1 MERRA
6 ERGGWGVE
14 RGGLVGWEACRGA
27 IYRGR
32 ARMAGGE
39 EVGKGSAER
48 PGKICASAEP
58 FPGLLAAK
66 C

>member
-6 ERGGWGVE
+6 ERGRLGCGE
-14 RGGLVGWEACRGA
+14 GRLVGWEACRGA